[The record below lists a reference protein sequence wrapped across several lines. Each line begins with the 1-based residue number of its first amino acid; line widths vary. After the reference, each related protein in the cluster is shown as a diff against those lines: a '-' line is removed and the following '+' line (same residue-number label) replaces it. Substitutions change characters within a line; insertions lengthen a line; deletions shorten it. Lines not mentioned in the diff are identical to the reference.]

1 MFYPPVETFH
11 DAPLWAGSDSS
22 VGTGDAS
29 PLLYAL
35 AQSAAERRANL
46 FAVDAGGRVTWANVA
61 ATEVWQRD
69 FPLVGRHLCEV
80 FPGIEHSSLCT
91 PLRRAVDGGP
101 AASGESP
108 DAPLAE
114 WYRWET
120 RPLQGGGLLLTLR
133 SPSRRKQAE
142 DALQQRELFISKIA
156 QAIPDLLYVYD
167 LQNERSVYA
176 NRETASTLG
185 HTPEE
190 IDQMGTNLV
199 AQICHP
205 DDRAKIADLHRRLRD
220 LPSGE
225 VVETTYRVR
234 HKDGSVRWILSRDVA
249 FERDPQTGAVDLIVG
264 VAQDITERKAVE
276 AEKERILAQ
285 AVERASR
292 DPLTNL
298 YNHRTFHHRLRQEVT
313 QAANDGSHLAIVA
326 LDIDNFKYF
335 NDTFGHL
342 VGDDI
347 LCRLAGVLRWACR
360 KTDILARIGGDEFA
374 LVMPR
379 VTGDAAQDWVRR
391 LRDAAAEMVYD
402 PGGGEP
408 PVPFR
413 LSVGVATFPIDTTD
427 PTELIYLA
435 DKRALADK
443 TTGAGR
449 EPEQLRQA
457 LAQQIE
463 GFPML
468 DALVAAV
475 DNKDRYTRQHS
486 EEVMEYAG
494 LIARQMG
501 LNPCQTASLK
511 TAALIH
517 DVGKIGVPN
526 QILRHPGALSPAD
539 YEAIKRHPALGG
551 ILVGAVPE
559 LAHTLAAV
567 RHHHER
573 WDGGG
578 YPDGLAGEAI
588 PLSARVMAVADAYSA
603 MTTTRPY
610 RRGLPPGE
618 ARARLLAGAGSQWD
632 SQCVQALLR
641 GLDTSP

>member
-1 MFYPPVETFH
+1 MSHLMAALPQAVAPP
-11 DAPLWAGSDSS
+11 AGLPGSA
-22 VGTGDAS
+22 GEAS
-29 PLLYAL
+29 HALIHAL
-35 AQSAAERRANL
+35 AQSAAGRRARL
-46 FAVDAGGRVTWANVA
+46 FALGPGGYVTWANHA
-61 ATEVWQRD
+61 ATQGGDAAPV
-69 FPLVGRHLCEV
+69 VGQHLSAL
-80 FPGIEHSSLCT
+80 FPGIEQ
-91 PLRRAVDGGP
+91 
-101 AASGESP
+101 AALYAQIQKALTGEAPQQGESP
-108 DAPLAE
+108 DPRWDWCRWEALPLA
-114 WYRWET
+114 
-120 RPLQGGGLLLTLR
+120 GGGALLTLR
-133 SPSRRKQAE
+133 GPSRRKQAE
-142 DALQQRELFISKIA
+142 DTLRQREVFIEKIA

-167 LQNERSVYA
+167 LQQGRNVYA
-176 NRETASTLG
+176 NRETAALLGYSPGEVAAMGSRLAQTLFYADDL
-185 HTPEE
+185 P
-190 IDQMGTNLV
+190 
-199 AQICHP
+199 QIAAH
-205 DDRAKIADLHRRLRD
+205 HQRLRAT
-220 LPSGE
+220 PPGAM
-225 VVETTYRVR
+225 VEMTYRIC
-234 HKDGSVRWILSRDVA
+234 HKDGSVRWLHSRDVV
-249 FERDPQTGAVDLIVG
+249 FERDPQSGAATLIVG
-264 VAQDITERKAVE
+264 AAQDITDRKTAE
-276 AEKERILAQ
+276 GEKEALLAD
-285 AVERASR
+285 ALERADR
-292 DPLTNL
+292 DPLTDL
-298 YNHRTFHHRLRQEVT
+298 YNHRTFHHRLRQEGER
-313 QAANDGSHLAIVA
+313 AADNGGYVA
-326 LDIDNFKYF
+326 VGTMDIDNFKFF

-347 LCRLAGVLRWACR
+347 ICRIAGVLRRSCR
-360 KTDILARIGGDEFA
+360 ESDIAARVGGDEFA
-374 LVMPR
+374 VLMPGA
-379 VTGDAAQDWVRR
+379 TAQAAQEWMAR
-391 LRDAAAEMVYD
+391 LRAAVGELVYD
-402 PGGGEP
+402 PGDGAL

-427 PTELIYLA
+427 PAELVYLA

-610 RRGLPPGE
+610 RRGLPPDE

-641 GLDTSP
+641 GLGEGGGE